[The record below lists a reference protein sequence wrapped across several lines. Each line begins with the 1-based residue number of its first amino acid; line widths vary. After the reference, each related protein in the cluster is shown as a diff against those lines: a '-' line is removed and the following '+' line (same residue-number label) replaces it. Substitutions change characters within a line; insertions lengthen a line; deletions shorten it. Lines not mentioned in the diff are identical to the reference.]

1 MTDGG
6 GHSTGD
12 GAPDALMERA
22 VAAVREA
29 RELLNGD
36 DIDGLLR
43 SAALRRVMDR
53 LTDIEGLLPADHPA
67 RTFVV
72 PQLGALIGLRCTHDG
87 DADPG
92 ERETALRHLRWADR
106 ALPVDHLPAVES
118 RTVLVGLLLGGAV
131 AVAPEPPRADLTEAR
146 EIVERLARAP
156 MNPDFHETTAA
167 VRRRIDRS
175 LARPPADPVA
185 DAVHGLVSLAS
196 SLSTARFTRLLVWLF
211 AELYGSQPEQDIGVG
226 LTEMQL
232 DPVGIRLLG
241 ALARAVGP
249 GAGTPAARARG
260 VRRAGELAQQ
270 ALSELPPNTLERAHV
285 AKLHAY
291 LLLVTDL
298 LAPGSVDFDE
308 LDPAALEPEC
318 ADRAQWPVA
327 LDLDPGLVPHLD
339 DWTRDFS
346 AELGLRERTMAANLD
361 RLLAYRSGDPGHL
374 ERAAALLRD
383 SIGSAPEDHPLATTA
398 RATLSEV
405 LAQSAADGNHQD
417 AEAALAIAR
426 ELRAAAVRDGSA
438 PDASEGSN
446 ASDAS
451 DSAVGLTLSWA
462 GLELGRMRTN
472 GDPTGLPELIEE
484 LTGRYEALPPDS
496 AERGKLA
503 STLAEAYRIR
513 VRHWPDPAGERL
525 AAHYLGEAERA
536 GERSLEPTLFTIHK
550 GSPIEGRAALDRAL
564 ADADAELRRTLEEPR
579 VNHDQEYLARGRL
592 GLLLL
597 MGFQR
602 FGEPALLDR
611 AIAELTPV
619 RRLISGGHASVH
631 RGDTLEKLSEA
642 HLWRSR
648 RDGPHRAADLRA
660 TLDITHQALTELA
673 ADVLLQLGAEH
684 GLAVARDG
692 AVLSRRLAFG
702 AIWLSARPDEAVRAL
717 ELGRAMVLRA
727 AAASRGIPD
736 LLAADGH
743 LELARRWRAQTA
755 ATASPEAAGPRMTGA
770 LRRMALNAL
779 GAQGDSAG
787 VEAVLGV
794 PEVAELA
801 AGLAAT
807 RTDALVYLVPGQG
820 LRYPAPGFALIVRS
834 DSAQPHVL
842 PLPQLLGTGSA
853 PLDRYLK
860 AAADRSGA
868 AVDPARYPSLQT
880 ERHWQTALADLC
892 DWAWEAAIGPLLD
905 ALGLSGGDA
914 LRLSGGNASGRSGAD
929 ALGPS
934 GGDTLGP
941 SGGDT
946 LGPLGGDAPGLSE
959 GDASPSGSNAPGPAL
974 RPPRI
979 VLVPCGPLGAV
990 VWHAA
995 RRPRAAGEPG
1005 HRFACQDAVFS
1016 YAPSGA
1022 QFLRAAGRRRLP
1034 ATGRQVLVA
1043 DPDLTLLW
1051 AEAETDALR
1060 TACYPDALRYGA
1072 FLASDEPEDAPGTP
1086 DDLLAV
1092 LPGGNIPASVLHI
1105 SCHAVA
1111 GPHPTRSALRLAA
1124 GPDAEPNAGLL
1135 TVARLLDGAADR
1147 PPDTAGPLIV
1157 LSACETDLSTR
1168 DHDESLTL
1176 ATALV
1181 ARGAADAVG
1190 SRWAVRDSQTAVMMA
1205 VFHHFLT
1212 AEGLAPPDALRAT
1225 QLWMLDPDRTPPPT
1239 LRGELL
1245 YEATG
1250 PDLDR
1255 IHHWAAF
1262 THQGNPAPGVA

>member
-1 MTDGG
+1 MTDKG
-6 GHSTGD
+6 GHPAGD
-12 GAPDALMERA
+12 GTPDALVEQA
-22 VAAVREA
+22 IAAVREA
-29 RELLNGD
+29 RDLLNG

-43 SAALRRVMDR
+43 SAALRRVIDR
-53 LTDIEGLLPADHPA
+53 LTSVEGLLPPDHAA
-67 RTFVV
+67 RAFVV
-72 PQLGALIGLRCTHDG
+72 PQLGALLGVRCSHDG

-92 ERETALRHLRWADR
+92 ERETALRYLRWADR

-146 EIVERLARAP
+146 KVVERLECAP
-156 MNPDFHETTAA
+156 MSPDFHETTAA
-167 VRRRIDRS
+167 VRQRIDRS

-185 DAVHGLVSLAS
+185 EAVHGLVSLAS
-196 SLSTARFTRLLVWLF
+196 SLSTARFTRLLVWLTT
-211 AELYGSQPEQDIGVG
+211 ELYSSKPGRDIGG
-226 LTEMQL
+226 TLTELQL
-232 DPVGIRLLG
+232 DPVGIELLDV
-241 ALARAVGP
+241 LVRAVGP
-249 GAGTPAARARG
+249 SAGTPAARVRG
-260 VRRAGELAQQ
+260 VRRAAELARQ
-270 ALSELPPNTLERAHV
+270 ALPELPPNTPERTHV

-291 LLLVTDL
+291 LLLVTDML
-298 LAPGSVDFDE
+298 VPGSVDFDE
-308 LDPAALEPEC
+308 LDPAVLEPEC
-318 ADRAQWPVA
+318 VDRVQWPVA
-327 LDLDPGLVPHLD
+327 LNLDPGLVPHLD

-346 AELGLRERTMAANLD
+346 DELGLRERTLAANLD

-383 SIGSAPEDHPLATTA
+383 SIGSVPEDNPLATTA
-398 RATLSEV
+398 RSTLAEV

-426 ELRAAAVRDGSA
+426 GLRAAAARDGSA
-438 PDASEGSN
+438 PDASEGPDGSSS
-446 ASDAS
+446 ASD
-451 DSAVGLTLSWA
+451 LTLSWA
-462 GLELGRMRTN
+462 GLELDRMRAS
-472 GDPTGLPELIEE
+472 GDPTGLPELLEE
-484 LTGRYEALPPDS
+484 LTSRYKALPPDS

-503 STLAEAYRIR
+503 SVLAEAHRIR
-513 VRHWPDPAGERL
+513 AQHRPDPAGERL

-536 GERSLEPTLFTIHK
+536 GENSLKPTLLTIRQ
-550 GSPIEGRAALDRAL
+550 GPPDEGRAALDRAL
-564 ADADAELRRTLEEPR
+564 ADADAELRRALEDPR
-579 VNHDQEYLARGRL
+579 LNHDQEYLARAQL
-592 GLLLL
+592 GLLL
-597 MGFQR
+597 MTGFQQ

-611 AIAELTPV
+611 TIAELTPV
-619 RRLISGGHASVH
+619 RHLISGGHASVH
-631 RGDTLEKLSEA
+631 RREILEKLSEA

-648 RDGPHRAADLRA
+648 RDGPHRAADLRT

-684 GLAVARDG
+684 GLAAARDG

-702 AIWLSARPDEAVRAL
+702 ATWLSGRPDEAVRAL

-727 AAASRGIPD
+727 AAASRNIPD

-743 LELARRWRAQTA
+743 LELARRWLAQTA
-755 ATASPEAAGPRMTGA
+755 ATASPDAAGPRMTGA

-779 GAQGDSAG
+779 GARGDSA
-787 VEAVLGV
+787 EAVLGV

-820 LRYPAPGFALIVRS
+820 LRYPAPGFALIVRP
-834 DSAQPHVL
+834 DSVQPQVL
-842 PLPQLLGTGSA
+842 PLPRLLSTGSA
-853 PLDRYLK
+853 PLDRYLE

-868 AVDPARYPSLQT
+868 AVDPAQHPSRQT
-880 ERHWQTALADLC
+880 ERHWQAALVDLC
-892 DWAWEAAIGPLLD
+892 DWAWEAAIGPLLN
-905 ALGLSGGDA
+905 ALGSSEGDA
-914 LRLSGGNASGRSGAD
+914 LR
-929 ALGPS
+929 PS
-934 GGDTLGP
+934 D
-941 SGGDT
+941 GDT
-946 LGPLGGDAPGLSE
+946 LGPLGGDSPGLSE
-959 GDASPSGSNAPGPAL
+959 GDANPSGSNAPGPTL

-990 VWHAA
+990 AWHAA
-995 RRPRAAGEPG
+995 RRPRATGDPG

-1022 QFLRAAGRRRLP
+1022 QFLRAARRRRLP
-1034 ATGRQVLVA
+1034 ATDRQVLVA

-1051 AEAETDALR
+1051 AETETDALR

-1092 LPGGNIPASVLHI
+1092 LPGGDATASVVHI

-1124 GPDAEPNAGLL
+1124 GPDTEPDSGLL

-1147 PPDTAGPLIV
+1147 PPDTTGPLIV

-1181 ARGAADAVG
+1181 TRGAADAVG

-1205 VFHHFLT
+1205 VFHHFLA

-1250 PDLDR
+1250 PGLDQ

-1262 THQGNPAPGVA
+1262 THQGNPAPRDACRKSGAGQ